1 MDCKGLLLT
10 HQRRKKSKI
19 MFSDRYRYTATMCIF
34 SKWISATHARYYNA
48 KDDNEIDTQE
58 FIELIFANSK
68 NERSITN
75 IIKGYR
81 IPAGTPWYLVD
92 EVYVPMNCD
101 DDFHWVLAVIVL
113 RERLIR
119 LYDSFVGSS
128 TKIKPL
134 KSKSYL

>member
-1 MDCKGLLLT
+1 MDVILYYF
-10 HQRRKKSKI
+10 RKKSKI